1 MILYT
6 VTGRFQYVL
15 KSLNLYINVTS
26 KKIKHALK
34 KWKCLM
40 ETFLLKASSQSY
52 VYVNA
57 DVNL

>member
-15 KSLNLYINVTS
+15 KSLNLWQCDIL
-26 KKIKHALK
+26 KIKHALK

-40 ETFLLKASSQSY
+40 ETFLLKASSQWY

>member
-1 MILYT
+1 MWH
-6 VTGRFQYVL
+6 L
-15 KSLNLYINVTS
+15 KD
-26 KKIKHALK
+26 KHALK

-40 ETFLLKASSQSY
+40 ETLLLKASSQCY